1 MGLCQNKLRT
11 KNENKLPIIDA
22 VPITITTIPTLEN
35 DNFLAKP
42 EDHLTE

>member
-1 MGLCQNKLRT
+1 MGLCQTKLKNKV
-11 KNENKLPIIDA
+11 ENKQPTINV

-42 EDHLTE
+42 